1 MKKKAYSDPYME
13 LVLLNGED
21 IICASETAADNDAPA
36 PFSDDG
42 AGSESLDYS
51 GPIELIGLIRE

>member
-42 AGSESLDYS
+42 AGSAERGKMCVGTPGYL
-51 GPIELIGLIRE
+51 

>member
-21 IICASETAADNDAPA
+21 TICASETAADNDAPA

-51 GPIELIGLIRE
+51 DPIE